1 MMFVLVL
8 FAAYIITWFSL
19 TWGKEIYLLDTISS
33 LCYITQTVS
42 IVVFALFSRLENC
55 WRIIARSSSKI
66 LRSFD
71 MDFIRDRV
79 KIIQSESNAKDF
91 KNPLTIGRFIIFLIF
106 PVVTAVMGVS
116 LKVKMI
122 FDGCIGPLPVM
133 DVLISVT
140 SISYGCFWFLVYVQ
154 RASLERQLNGA
165 LRKLKDLAK
174 KDARD
179 IARRLIDHTY
189 SEYHLIRKIT
199 GLWMEITLLTVTI
212 LVLCTVTFT
221 YDQIKTMESIGNSSE
236 NGEPPSYY
244 TGFTY
249 IAWIQ
254 NVMFC
259 VIPLFALGGI
269 NLEYLWQRF
278 RYEIIRSKINGY
290 ESFWMAVE
298 EHVIQID
305 TLGRLDLK
313 LTALFP
319 LLGVLVYYLMSH
331 ITNVPFWGSLC
342 YCNHTIICL
351 DQNYEEYSL
360 LL

>member
-1 MMFVLVL
+1 MFSCSSCFFTLVMMFVLVL

-19 TWGKEIYLLDTISS
+19 TWGRDIYLLDTISS

-79 KIIQSESNAKDF
+79 KIIQSESNAKKF

-154 RASLERQLNGA
+154 RALS
-165 LRKLKDLAK
+165 
-174 KDARD
+174 
-179 IARRLIDHTY
+179 
-189 SEYHLIRKIT
+189 
-199 GLWMEITLLTVTI
+199 
-212 LVLCTVTFT
+212 
-221 YDQIKTMESIGNSSE
+221 
-236 NGEPPSYY
+236 
-244 TGFTY
+244 
-249 IAWIQ
+249 
-254 NVMFC
+254 
-259 VIPLFALGGI
+259 
-269 NLEYLWQRF
+269 
-278 RYEIIRSKINGY
+278 
-290 ESFWMAVE
+290 
-298 EHVIQID
+298 
-305 TLGRLDLK
+305 
-313 LTALFP
+313 
-319 LLGVLVYYLMSH
+319 
-331 ITNVPFWGSLC
+331 
-342 YCNHTIICL
+342 
-351 DQNYEEYSL
+351 
-360 LL
+360 